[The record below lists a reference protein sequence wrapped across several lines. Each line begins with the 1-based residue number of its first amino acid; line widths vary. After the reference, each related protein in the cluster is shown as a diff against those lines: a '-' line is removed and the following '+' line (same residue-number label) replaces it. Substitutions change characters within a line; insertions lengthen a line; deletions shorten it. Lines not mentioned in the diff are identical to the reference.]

1 MFNPNPQPFNQQP
14 RATGPYQASSYGG
27 GQQPG
32 MGQFRTSISPYQN
45 FYPYNPNLQQQMM
58 NQTLAQG
65 SLPLN
70 YAMKQYDRPGVSRGD
85 ANYSAA
91 LRDVTGAG
99 QGAAQQ
105 AGMDLMQQHDV
116 NSQMG
121 LRAAMAQANEAA
133 GLGQLG
139 LGLQRANIGHQNMM
153 IQPYLNSIEQMFG
166 GLFGAMMG

>member
-1 MFNPNPQPFNQQP
+1 MFNPNPQPFNQRP
-14 RATGPYQASSYGG
+14 RARGPQSASNYM
-27 GQQPG
+27 GQSG
-32 MGQFRTSISPYQN
+32 MGQMQTSISPYQN
-45 FYPYNPNLQQQMM
+45 FYPYSGNLQQQMM

-65 SLPLN
+65 NMPLN

-91 LRDVTGAG
+91 LRDTVGAG

-105 AGMDLMQQHDV
+105 AGMDLMGQHDA
-116 NSQMG
+116 NAQMG
-121 LRAAMAQANEAA
+121 LQAAIAQSNEAA

-139 LGLQRANIGHQNMM
+139 LCLQGANIGRQNRI
-153 IQPYLNSIEQMFG
+153 IQPYLSSIEQMFG